1 MDISTDVEKQISGGG
16 IVKMIQLQ
24 QKKKKRKSLAVIQKV
39 NGRIIT

>member
-24 QKKKKRKSLAVIQKV
+24 QKKKKKERA
-39 NGRIIT
+39 